1 MAFQRWQ
8 LEALKMVIYMAFP
21 VGSFYYFNQ
30 PQYFEEYVVR
40 KKREMYPPDDTKK
53 RDLVERLQR
62 KLNAETDLEFQR
74 ALEEY
79 ERRERENVQ

>member
-1 MAFQRWQ
+1 
-8 LEALKMVIYMAFP
+8 
-21 VGSFYYFNQ
+21 
-30 PQYFEEYVVR
+30 
-40 KKREMYPPDDTKK
+40 MYPPDDTKK